1 MVQLVRH
8 LVPTHLG
15 ACHMTSRDLTID
27 NVTCRIHVTAR
38 ERTSHVT
45 TFRLSLFLPGE
56 DKGEETSSLVPRPES
71 RLAPLHDR
79 PVVSQRH
86 GGRFQIRFYILHS
99 TTPYTSSHTISA
111 TNGVATALYRGR
123 RPLPLR

>member
-71 RLAPLHDR
+71 RLGATPRSAGCIPAPR
-79 PVVSQRH
+79 WAVSDSLL
-86 GGRFQIRFYILHS
+86 Y
-99 TTPYTSSHTISA
+99 
-111 TNGVATALYRGR
+111 TALYYSVYQ
-123 RPLPLR
+123 